1 MGITERRARER
12 EEMRV
17 RIMEAARCLFAKE
30 GYEAVTL
37 RRVADAI
44 EYSPAAIYKYFQDK
58 DDMVRA
64 LVEDDVAVL
73 LDAFQPALAKCT
85 PLERL
90 RTLGLAYMDMAYD
103 QPNHYR
109 LMCMT
114 RMPAGAKSEALEA
127 GRGDP
132 NTDAYA
138 LYVSVIA
145 DCISRG
151 LFRDEFLDPELV
163 AQTLW
168 AGLHGIASLHI
179 TFCDKP
185 GVAWRPVRDRV
196 RVMQDLLIGGMVKP
210 HIEGSAA

>member
-1 MGITERRARER
+1 
-12 EEMRV
+12 
-17 RIMEAARCLFAKE
+17 
-30 GYEAVTL
+30 
-37 RRVADAI
+37 
-44 EYSPAAIYKYFQDK
+44 
-58 DDMVRA
+58 
-64 LVEDDVAVL
+64 
-73 LDAFQPALAKCT
+73 
-85 PLERL
+85 
-90 RTLGLAYMDMAYD
+90 MAYD

-109 LMCMT
+109 LMFMT

-127 GRGDP
+127 GHGDP

-185 GVAWRPVRDRV
+185 GVEWRPVRDRV

-210 HIEGSAA
+210 HVEGSAA